1 MKYRKLLCVLLA
13 LALLLIAM
21 ALQMFGVFELVP
33 EATIKAKPNKGYRA
47 TFMAGLLAGAFSSHC
62 TTPVLI
68 AMLAIVANRASM
80 LYGVLLLIIFS
91 VGHGVLSVVAGTSAG
106 FVNRLMNSPRY
117 KGGEDSAHNTGR
129 NNTARGGISP
139 FRSHRR
145 GVPAYGACA
154 LRIF

>member
-1 MKYRKLLCVLLA
+1 
-13 LALLLIAM
+13 M

-106 FVNRLMNSPRY
+106 FVNRLMDSPRY
-117 KGGEDSAHNTGR
+117 VKAEKIVR
-129 NNTARGGISP
+129 IVLGIIILLAA
-139 FRSHRR
+139 
-145 GVPAYGACA
+145 AYLLSEVISEAF
-154 LRIF
+154 LHTEHVH